1 MKQLAVMAFAV
12 LFASACSD
20 TNSNADVKKTDS
32 TTSTTTTAAAA
43 GNYNY
48 PYTLE
53 RPYQDWQPGD
63 QQHAVMVMNSL
74 KAYETGDINTS
85 VASFGDTVDVRF
97 DYFQA
102 RVSNDSLKK
111 MFTDSRAQLA
121 ALKISM
127 QDWESV
133 ISKDKKTEYVTLW
146 YKETSTDKK
155 GKTDSVAVIDDLKI
169 VKGKIVELD
178 QKIQHYPKAKKK

>member
-1 MKQLAVMAFAV
+1 
-12 LFASACSD
+12 
-20 TNSNADVKKTDS
+20 
-32 TTSTTTTAAAA
+32 
-43 GNYNY
+43 
-48 PYTLE
+48 
-53 RPYQDWQPGD
+53 
-63 QQHAVMVMNSL
+63 MVMKAL
-74 KAYETGDINTS
+74 KAYETGDINTC
-85 VASFGDTVDVRF
+85 VANFGDTVDVRF

-102 RVSNDSLKK
+102 RVSHDSLKK

-121 ALKISM
+121 ALKVTM

-169 VKGKIVELD
+169 VNDKIVELD